1 MDSTCLISAVQAGL
15 GGVRDIS
22 WHTLGPLLW
31 TEYHLNTFACLSVAA
46 DHVHLLMAGS
56 QSELNPI
63 DHLEES
69 DLYHAYIANKSAAH
83 VWCFHSNMDYNLQ
96 GMFQAPW
103 HVELR
108 QIWKQTGA
116 QPRTSNLIMQVGLDN
131 NNSLCKCLSLLHNLT
146 MGEIKRTSV
155 WVSDV
160 E

>member
-1 MDSTCLISAVQAGL
+1 MVG
-15 GGVRDIS
+15 
-22 WHTLGPLLW
+22 
-31 TEYHLNTFACLSVAA
+31 
-46 DHVHLLMAGS
+46 
-56 QSELNPI
+56 SELNENTTRDVNSRDRTCLASPYCCWSCPSSDGWFSI
-63 DHLEES
+63 RAQS
-69 DLYHAYIANKSAAH
+69 NRPPGGIRDLYHEYIANKSAAH

-116 QPRTSNLIMQVGLDN
+116 KPRTSNLIMQVGLDN